1 MSDMSLSSPGLWG
14 RKKIMFNLAGAGPP
28 MSFSVTSDSSRT
40 TRKTHEAIRGKI
52 LAMKVYS
59 DIVTKRIPGFDL
71 LLVYRKG
78 VGK

>member
-1 MSDMSLSSPGLWG
+1 
-14 RKKIMFNLAGAGPP
+14 

-40 TRKTHEAIRGKI
+40 TRKTPEAIRGKI

-59 DIVTKRIPGFDL
+59 DIVTIRVPGFDL
-71 LLVYRKG
+71 LLVYRRG